1 MEILNLNKK
10 KKITWKDRL
19 EALDVGETL
28 NIDVAHGNAVRAR
41 ISTLKNLYKWDYA
54 FVTERKTQK
63 GVDFIEIKRVK

>member
-1 MEILNLNKK
+1 MEVLNLNKK
-10 KKITWKDRL
+10 KKITWQDRL
-19 EALDVGETL
+19 EALEVGETL
-28 NIDVAHGNAVRAR
+28 NIDVGHGNTVRTR